1 MYGTDDTIMIL
12 DVDLQ
17 KHLGDFQLDATF
29 RIEGK
34 RIGLFGPSGH
44 GKSTLINLLAGLL
57 TADRGHI
64 QLNGQPVYHSDS
76 RVNQSPKKRHIAVVF
91 QHAHLFPHYS
101 VKGNLL
107 YGYNRLKSG
116 QHKLQPDEVIDALD
130 IGKLLDRQ
138 VTSLSGGERQ
148 RVALGRALLAS
159 PRLLILDEP
168 LSALDHSLKGQIIP
182 YLRKTLSRFDIPYLY
197 ISHSLSEMRL
207 LTDQVVILNQGRV
220 DTVTTAEEM
229 ALQRMASDH
238 RGYVNHLQLTNP
250 REQGT
255 LLGYRWGK
263 KELYL
268 TDRNGHHEGLF
279 ELSSKEILLFKD
291 NPGAVS
297 ARNLFEMTITDIKPI
312 GHSVAVT
319 LGNEPNMLISQ
330 VMHEAAHELNL
341 KVGGRVFVA
350 IKASVFR
357 PLA

>member
-1 MYGTDDTIMIL
+1 MIL
-12 DVDLQ
+12 DVDLK

-29 RIEGK
+29 RVEGK

-57 TADRGHI
+57 TADNGHI
-64 QLNGQPVYHSDS
+64 QLDGENLYHSGS

-116 QHKLQPDEVIDALD
+116 QHKLQPDEVIEALD
-130 IGKLLDRQ
+130 ICKLLDRQ

-182 YLRKTLSRFDIPYLY
+182 YLRKTLSRFEIPYLY

-207 LTDQVVILNQGRV
+207 LTKEVIVLDQGKVES
-220 DTVTTAEEM
+220 VTTAEQI
-229 ALQRMASDH
+229 ALERITKDV
-238 RGYVNHLQLTNP
+238 RGYVNHLKLTEP
-250 REQGT
+250 QERGT
-255 LLGYRWGK
+255 LLAYRWGD
-263 KELYL
+263 KELL
-268 TDRNGHHEGLF
+268 VTARTGRHEGLF

-297 ARNLFEMTITDIKPI
+297 ARNMFEMPITEIRPFE
-312 GHSVAVT
+312 HSVAIT
-319 LGNEPNMLISQ
+319 LGEEPNALISQ
-330 VMHEAAHELNL
+330 VMHEAADELGL
-341 KVGGRVFVA
+341 KVGGTIFVG